1 MVASN
6 SSTAAMASIAATKVM
21 QITHIREL
29 LQTYTDYPEN
39 KSFPDSCYL
48 RGGWKLAHLSKL
60 YNYDR
65 SKLIGKVHEYSIDDF
80 IAYLQLRVGYLLSSK
95 AGESVGDLDEYT
107 NKLTIDFPLI
117 AKQIH
122 AWTMTQSDVLV
133 KSADKQDWKQVC
145 FLHRLSEEII
155 LIREGLLRSLRPGGQ
170 VDRIVRATE
179 ALKGQITVSK
189 QRMQLLMKRIVENTR
204 RAQLLLANNK
214 LQTACEE
221 TLAYIATVRTQHGE
235 NLRLFFD
242 AAVAKVQQ
250 QQEFVGKSH
259 PPAPLPGFEVVPFK
273 HWAADIHKLNSCQN
287 RVEYVKRQVS
297 FYRNKSAF
305 ISGIPTAVIDAWF
318 NI

>member
-1 MVASN
+1 MTTQRAPSV
-6 SSTAAMASIAATKVM
+6 AATKVM
-21 QITHIREL
+21 QCKDIREL
-29 LQTYTDYPEN
+29 LQTYADYPEN
-39 KSFPDSCYL
+39 KSLPGPFYL

-60 YNYDR
+60 FGYDR
-65 SKLIGKVHEYSIDDF
+65 IKLIGKVHEYSVDGF
-80 IAYLQLRVGYLLSSK
+80 IAYLQLRISYLLRSK
-95 AGESVGDLDEYT
+95 VGEPVGDSDEYT
-107 NKLTIDFPLI
+107 NKLTIDFPII

-122 AWTMTQSDVLV
+122 AWTMTQSEVLV
-133 KSADKQDWKQVC
+133 KSADKQDSKQVG

-170 VDRIVRATE
+170 VDHIVRATD
-179 ALKGQITVSK
+179 AFKGQIMVSK
-189 QRMQLLMKRIVENTR
+189 ERMQQLMKRIVENTR
-204 RAQLLLANNK
+204 RAELLLANNQ

-273 HWAADIHKLNSCQN
+273 HWEEDIRKLNSCQS
-287 RVEYVKRQVS
+287 RVEHVKRQV
-297 FYRNKSAF
+297 R
-305 ISGIPTAVIDAWF
+305 
-318 NI
+318 